1 MIRRKVGAP
10 IIFAAL
16 AATLSACGPSLGVK
30 YEHSFAAG
38 QRAFHAGRYEE
49 AARDFERAAENA
61 TRVKDRDE
69 ALFQVARMHEKRGA
83 YTQAQAAYE
92 RVTKTS
98 PDGPRAAR
106 AAYDMAL
113 VDVDHGNAERGYALL
128 LDATFK
134 YPAHASARRSLHRL
148 IDHQKELGG
157 DDAALRWIEGPGRT
171 LRGGELDQQLDY
183 EQALTLENMGRLA
196 QARDLFVK
204 AAKNHPYPFGGLT
217 DDALWHASI
226 VEEKLGRYEAAI
238 AQLRTLLADREA
250 SRMTGSYERAR
261 YSPAQMRIAELYR
274 DKLHDHPSARK
285 EFHTVYTSHPTSVLR
300 DDALWAEA
308 VLARADGDEREACAL
323 VNTLRK
329 EFADSRF
336 ARCGQLVCAAVKPGA
351 NERPCANYIERQVR
365 GEAVGQDPEVDRE
378 GSEDPTDP

>member
-1 MIRRKVGAP
+1 MIRWKVGAP
-10 IIFAAL
+10 IIFAA
-16 AATLSACGPSLGVK
+16 TVSACAPSVGIK

-49 AARDFERAAENA
+49 AARAFEQAAENA

-69 ALFQVARMHEKRGA
+69 ALFEVARMHEKRGA
-83 YTQAQAAYE
+83 YAQAHAAYE
-92 RVTKTS
+92 RITKTS
-98 PDGPRAAR
+98 PDGPRTAR
-106 AAYDMAL
+106 ATYDMAL
-113 VDVDHGNAERGYALL
+113 VEVDHGDAERGYALL

-148 IDHQKELGG
+148 IEHQRELGG
-157 DDAALRWIEGPGRT
+157 DDGVLKWLDGPGRT
-171 LRGGELDQQLDY
+171 LRGSELDQQLDY
-183 EQALTLENMGRLA
+183 ERAMTLENMGRLA
-196 QARDLFVK
+196 EARDLFVK
-204 AAKNHPYPFGGLT
+204 AAKDHPYPFGGLT
-217 DDALWHASI
+217 DDALWHASL
-226 VEEKLGRYEAAI
+226 VEEQLGRYEAAI

-261 YSPAQMRIAELYR
+261 YSPAQLRIAELYR
-274 DKLHDHPSARK
+274 DKLHDHRTARK
-285 EFHTVYTSHPTSVLR
+285 EFHALYASHPTSVLR

-351 NERPCANYIERQVR
+351 KERPCANYIERQVR
-365 GEAVGQDPEVDRE
+365 GEAVEGDPEVERA